1 MVIVMSLT
9 GRSDT
14 ELKASIE
21 GGDYWPTLQLANF
34 IKQFRLP
41 VEHKKELIT
50 HELQVA
56 VVAIQDQLSDML
68 KAVDER
74 VRNTLYQRAVFTL
87 ARAHIGKHF
96 LALGSKETN
105 DVQADVD
112 DNQYDYWLGQSEDA
126 VARLLKMAD
135 ISTLPAGFTVEA
147 I

>member
-1 MVIVMSLT
+1 MSLT
-9 GRSDT
+9 GRSNNEMD
-14 ELKASIE
+14 AQIS
-21 GGDYWPTLQLANF
+21 GGDSWPTLQLADF

-41 VEHKKELIT
+41 AEHKTELIT
-50 HELQVA
+50 HELEVA
-56 VVAIQDQLSDML
+56 VVTIQDQLNQL
-68 KAVDER
+68 ER
-74 VRNTLYQRAVFTL
+74 VQAGSPKTALYQRAVFTF

-96 LALGSKETN
+96 LSLGSKETN